1 MSEYPVRVCSIIV
14 LLILLATS
22 NLALSQLAEE
32 VGTEETQRSLATL
45 ESLGVSVVVS
55 VVRDRDKVMR
65 SLGGIPA
72 VYHFKLVSI
81 CLEITLQIL
90 AF

>member
-32 VGTEETQRSLATL
+32 VGTEETQFQ
-45 ESLGVSVVVS
+45 ELGNL
-55 VVRDRDKVMR
+55 REFGRF
-65 SLGGIPA
+65 GG
-72 VYHFKLVSI
+72 
-81 CLEITLQIL
+81 QG
-90 AF
+90 

>member
-32 VGTEETQRSLATL
+32 VGTEETQFQ
-45 ESLGVSVVVS
+45 ELGNFREFGHLSS
-55 VVRDRDKVMR
+55 RF
-65 SLGGIPA
+65 GG
-72 VYHFKLVSI
+72 
-81 CLEITLQIL
+81 QG
-90 AF
+90 